1 MVKVYESFSR
11 PKAEMTGQVEIY
23 CDSEDEISGLPTY
36 YAPGSV
42 AIVVVEGTPT
52 YMLNPSKVW
61 VKV

>member
-11 PKAEMTGQVEIY
+11 PKAEMTGQVEIW
-23 CDSEDEISGLPTY
+23 CDSVDEIGSLSTD
-36 YAPGSV
+36 YAAGSV

>member
-11 PKAEMTGQVEIY
+11 PKAEMTGQVEIW
-23 CDSEDEISGLPTY
+23 CDSEDEIAGLSTE
-36 YAPGSV
+36 YATGSV
-42 AIVVVEGTPT
+42 AIVVAEGTPT